1 VSVLFGIGI
10 GASGAAAV
18 DHVDAALLELR
29 ALWPVLGTSRRHANP
44 PWGGVTRA
52 PFVNAA
58 AVISADVP
66 ATTVL
71 MQLFAIERA
80 HGRLRS
86 LRNAAR
92 TLDLD
97 VLWSTAPFHSA
108 GLAPLCAPVVP
119 HPRLLQRGFAVV
131 PLLEAMEDAGLA
143 VPRTIRAA
151 AAACRLRPPLTAL
164 PAPTALPPS

>member
-1 VSVLFGIGI
+1 VSVVFGIGI
-10 GASGAAAV
+10 GASGAAAA
-18 DHVDAALLELR
+18 DNVDAALHEIG
-29 ALWPVLGTSRRHANP
+29 ALWLVLGVSRRYANP

-58 AVISADVP
+58 AVIATNDPS
-66 ATTVL
+66 TTVL

-80 HGRLRS
+80 HGRLRT

-97 VLWSTAPFHSA
+97 VLWSS
-108 GLAPLCAPVVP
+108 APVASSSPSLSTRSPIVP

-131 PLLEAMEDAGLA
+131 PLLEAIEGAGLP
-143 VPRTIRAA
+143 VPRLLRDA
-151 AAACRLRPPLTAL
+151 AAACRLRPPLRAL
-164 PAPTALPPS
+164 PAQPGRPF